1 MHAGPGTKPGTDDL
15 VDGGHA
21 HPTEMVYIKVAI
33 ILSIITGVEVAI
45 FYIEAFSGILVPAL
59 VLLSAVKFAAVIGY
73 FMHLKFD
80 DRRLSWI
87 FGGGL
92 ALAVAVFVVV
102 WATMNWHQ
110 IVEYFD
116 FQPPV

>member
-1 MHAGPGTKPGTDDL
+1 MHAGPGTKPGTDHL
-15 VDGGHA
+15 VDGGHE
-21 HPTEMVYIKVAI
+21 HPTERIYIKVAI
-33 ILSIITGVEVAI
+33 ILSIITAVEVFI
-45 FYIEAFSGILVPAL
+45 YYIEAFESILVPAL
-59 VLLSAVKFAAVIGY
+59 VILSAAKFVTVIGY

-110 IVEYFD
+110 VLEYIP
-116 FQPPV
+116 FQPPI